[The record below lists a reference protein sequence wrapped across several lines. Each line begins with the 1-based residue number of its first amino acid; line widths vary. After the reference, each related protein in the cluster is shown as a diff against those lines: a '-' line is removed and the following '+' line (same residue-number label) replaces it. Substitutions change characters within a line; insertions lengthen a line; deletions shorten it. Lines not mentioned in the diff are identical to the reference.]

1 MEEARQLE
9 TPQESVA
16 FLQYML
22 NHQEKISLLQKRLA
36 AFSKMLLFTGVTV
49 ASVALIS
56 YFQRMDA
63 AAQPKGRLGASN
75 SSSDVDLSSM
85 FSGMSVLIWSMVAAK
100 AKSGMSASDSG
111 ESKTVGSHLK
121 QAGSLI
127 LMIMLASGFNIYS
140 QLET

>member
-1 MEEARQLE
+1 
-9 TPQESVA
+9 
-16 FLQYML
+16 
-22 NHQEKISLLQKRLA
+22 
-36 AFSKMLLFTGVTV
+36 MLLFTGVTV

-63 AAQPKGRLGASN
+63 AAQPKGRLSASN
-75 SSSDVDLSSM
+75 SSSDLDLSNM

-100 AKSGMSASDSG
+100 AKAGMSASGSG
-111 ESKTVGSHLK
+111 DSKTVGSHLK

-127 LMIMLASGFNIYS
+127 LMIMLASGFNIYA